1 MYCLV
6 PFRTPHVQCNFAF
19 TEHEGWEL
27 IEIVYTLQSPQK
39 MIILHGSPSLDT
51 RWVLRGQDPRIL
63 PASRFTV
70 GNCTKEK
77 FELEYNSWILTW
89 WEN

>member
-1 MYCLV
+1 MHVLLSSLSH
-6 PFRTPHVQCNFAF
+6 PHVQCNFAF

-39 MIILHGSPSLDT
+39 MIILHGSPSLGT

-63 PASRFTV
+63 PASRFTA

-77 FELEYNSWILTW
+77 FELEYNS
-89 WEN
+89 